1 MNNRNEV
8 VQQEMEWS
16 NMEALAH
23 TLKKNDPER
32 FRGTIPLNQTL
43 TLIFY

>member
-1 MNNRNEV
+1 MNNGNEV
-8 VQQEMEWS
+8 VHQEMEWS

-23 TLKKNDPER
+23 TLKKNDSER

>member
-8 VQQEMEWS
+8 VQQIMEWS

-23 TLKKNDPER
+23 TLKKNNSEILGEQYR
-32 FRGTIPLNQTL
+32 
-43 TLIFY
+43 

>member
-8 VQQEMEWS
+8 VQQIMEWS

-23 TLKKNDPER
+23 TLKKN
-32 FRGTIPLNQTL
+32 NQRDL
-43 TLIFY
+43 GEQYR